1 MSGDMPRAKTDAE
14 LIRKTLDDI
23 VKFTLALPGV
33 VESTS
38 YGKPAL
44 KRGDRLIFAL
54 RDPET
59 LSMVCSFEERA
70 ALLAAH
76 PETFFITDHYLN
88 WPSVVVRLLNADRK
102 VLRPAV
108 TAAWERAGS
117 LARKKRPG
125 ARPAAHRR

>member
-1 MSGDMPRAKTDAE
+1 MPRAKSEPDR
-14 LIRKTLDDI
+14 IRKTLDDL
-23 VKFTLALPGV
+23 VRFTLALPEV

-44 KRGDRLIFAL
+44 KRGPKLIFAL

-70 ALLAAH
+70 ALLSTH

-88 WPSVVVRLLNADRK
+88 WPAVVVRLLNADPK
-102 VLRPAV
+102 VLRAAV
-108 TAAWERAGS
+108 TAAWERAGAQA
-117 LARKKRPG
+117 LKKRPVKRPR
-125 ARPAAHRR
+125 ARPR

>member
-1 MSGDMPRAKTDAE
+1 MSRAKTEAE
-14 LIRKTLDDI
+14 RSRKTLDEI
-23 VKFTLALPGV
+23 VRFTLALPDV

-44 KRGDRLIFAL
+44 KRGDKLIFSL
-54 RDPET
+54 RDADT

-76 PETFFITDHYLN
+76 PGTFFINDHYLN
-88 WPSVVVRLLNADRK
+88 WPAVVVRLLDADPK
-102 VLRPAV
+102 VLRAAV

-117 LARKKRPG
+117 KTRRR
-125 ARPAAHRR
+125 RPAARPRARPR

>member
-1 MSGDMPRAKTDAE
+1 MIRVKTDAQR
-14 LIRKTLDDI
+14 IRKTLGDI
-23 VKFTLALPGV
+23 VKFTLALPEV

-54 RDPET
+54 RDGET
-59 LSMVCSFEERA
+59 LSLVYSFEERA
-70 ALLAAH
+70 ALLATH

-88 WPSVVVRLLNADRK
+88 WPAVVVRLLNAKTK
-102 VLRPAV
+102 VLRAAV

-117 LARKKRPG
+117 KARKKRPD
-125 ARPAAHRR
+125 ARPRAPRR